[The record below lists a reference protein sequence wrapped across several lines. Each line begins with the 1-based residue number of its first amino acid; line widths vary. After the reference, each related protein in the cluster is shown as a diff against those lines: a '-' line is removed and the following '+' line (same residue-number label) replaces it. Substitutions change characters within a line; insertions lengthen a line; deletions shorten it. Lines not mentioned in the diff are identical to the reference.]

1 MYARQNESG
10 SCDKVSCLM
19 FDFCFKQGK
28 DLKASFLPQT
38 SHHCPPTRRHLACFR
53 AFCKRETGCANTYHW
68 HLAWIMYFTNL
79 FWIFVLLQWLIS
91 ALVFGIGF
99 SLYTAI
105 NLYGVL
111 AIENGPP
118 GLTGTTHAIVA
129 LAANGK
135 KTMLIFYDCYKM
147 KTVVNSS
154 LFI

>member
-1 MYARQNESG
+1 
-10 SCDKVSCLM
+10 
-19 FDFCFKQGK
+19 
-28 DLKASFLPQT
+28 
-38 SHHCPPTRRHLACFR
+38 
-53 AFCKRETGCANTYHW
+53 
-68 HLAWIMYFTNL
+68 MYFTNL

-135 KTMLIFYDCYKM
+135 KTTLMFYDCYKM

>member
-1 MYARQNESG
+1 M
-10 SCDKVSCLM
+10 
-19 FDFCFKQGK
+19 
-28 DLKASFLPQT
+28 
-38 SHHCPPTRRHLACFR
+38 
-53 AFCKRETGCANTYHW
+53 
-68 HLAWIMYFTNL
+68 
-79 FWIFVLLQWLIS
+79 QWLIS

-135 KTMLIFYDCYKM
+135 KTMLIFYYCYKM

>member
-1 MYARQNESG
+1 M
-10 SCDKVSCLM
+10 
-19 FDFCFKQGK
+19 
-28 DLKASFLPQT
+28 
-38 SHHCPPTRRHLACFR
+38 
-53 AFCKRETGCANTYHW
+53 
-68 HLAWIMYFTNL
+68 
-79 FWIFVLLQWLIS
+79 QWLIS

-135 KTMLIFYDCYKM
+135 KTMLIFYGCYKM